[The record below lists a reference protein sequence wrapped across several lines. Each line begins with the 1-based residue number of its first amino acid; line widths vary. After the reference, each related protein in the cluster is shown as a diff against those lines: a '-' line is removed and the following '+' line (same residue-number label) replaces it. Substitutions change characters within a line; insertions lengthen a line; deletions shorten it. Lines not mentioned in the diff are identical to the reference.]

1 MSAICWLQQSFWEM
15 GFQEGYLSAAQH
27 DKERENVVWG
37 SASGKCSLLEQISL
51 GSRHLLFADSMRCE
65 SVYMQCPGGLYLTET
80 KRFRSINFDFLMQ
93 IQKLTVH
100 FLWGGCVHVQFATRT
115 SIELIALNF
124 CYDSWRMSVCLT
136 SASLSQVSSWSLFY
150 PKLLHSQQALHLNTE
165 GVCKDPASQHF
176 SFPFSY
182 ILCSWLAFRV
192 SSLLFMN
199 GFNWGFL
206 QLWALLD
213 S

>member
-1 MSAICWLQQSFWEM
+1 MKLNVLIYTQRRLYWWFASDWNKT
-15 GFQEGYLSAAQH
+15 LSVNQLWFSLPNPKAQ
-27 DKERENVVWG
+27 G
-37 SASGKCSLLEQISL
+37 SISVRMFTSSLPQ
-51 GSRHLLFADSMRCE
+51 
-65 SVYMQCPGGLYLTET
+65 
-80 KRFRSINFDFLMQ
+80 
-93 IQKLTVH
+93 
-100 FLWGGCVHVQFATRT
+100 RT
-115 SIELIALNF
+115 SICVYVEMSDSLHTDRTLIALNF